1 MPAITIEQAY
11 AIAMNAYIEVI
22 NPSTPS
28 LTGKLT
34 CSTSQSGTTT
44 SRFNQL
50 FAGGIDL
57 GIIRVQPP
65 GVLLASATPL
75 ITAGNTPSNAT
86 YTLVTSSTDQVSGI
100 PLDYLVGGQI
110 DTTANALSTVE
121 NNIHRTGRAIFR
133 KIKK

>member
-11 AIAMNAYIEVI
+11 AIAMNAYIQVI
-22 NPSTPS
+22 SPTG

-44 SRFNQL
+44 SRFKQL
-50 FAGGIDL
+50 FASGIDL
-57 GIIRVQPP
+57 GDIKVQPP
-65 GVLLASATPL
+65 GVLLADATTL
-75 ITAGNTPSNAT
+75 IAAGNTPSATT
-86 YTLVTSSTDQVSGI
+86 YTLVTSSTDSVAGI

-110 DTTANALSTVE
+110 DSTSGTLSTVE
-121 NNIHRTGRAIFR
+121 NNIHRTGRAIFC